1 MKKIAAV
8 IILACL
14 LACTLTATVA
24 AQEPIT
30 FAPVPVTQAAL
41 GRAVFGLVQLVITFV
56 LSIAVVYG
64 SYRLLGWLVRGL
76 DITSGL
82 ARGSVAMGIMM
93 ASFLFGIVLLMKR
106 SLYPVFTVLKDLAFE
121 PESNLV
127 ALGSAALCALGY
139 VAVSFAVAVAIAL
152 ASLWLFDRLTR
163 EIKEMEEIRRDN
175 VAVAIFFSGV
185 FLSMAYFMEAGLHG
199 LLVTL
204 IPVMG
209 IGLPSGCTA
218 ASPGTRSAGYRCGFQ
233 TPDRTCLRGICH
245 CP

>member
-1 MKKIAAV
+1 MKRTAAV
-8 IILACL
+8 AL
-14 LACTLTATVA
+14 LIFLMASLLIGSAA

-30 FAPVPVTQAAL
+30 FAPAPAGRLAL
-41 GRAVFGLVQLVITFV
+41 IRAGFGLVQLVITFV
-56 LSIAVVYG
+56 LAITVVYG

-76 DITSGL
+76 DTTGGL
-82 ARGSVAMGIMM
+82 ARGSVAMGIML
-93 ASFLFGIVLLMKR
+93 ASFLFGIVVLMKR

-121 PESNLV
+121 PEAGFV
-127 ALGSAALCALGY
+127 AWGSAALWALGY

-163 EIKEMEEIRRDN
+163 EIKELDEIRKDN

-209 IGLPSGCTA
+209 IRLP
-218 ASPGTRSAGYRCGFQ
+218 
-233 TPDRTCLRGICH
+233 
-245 CP
+245 